1 MKSALT
7 KALFKKKFISQ
18 CDKSLKLMKMED
30 LKLEVL
36 HLSKNYLVVN
46 KCFDLVMND
55 NDPERFS
62 LAKLMKVKHP
72 ELFDSKF
79 LVCFSC
85 LYSLFE

>member
-1 MKSALT
+1 MKSAFS
-7 KALFKKKFISQ
+7 KALFKAKFISK
-18 CDKSLKLMKMED
+18 CDEAIKLVKMED

-62 LAKLMKVKHP
+62 LAKLMKIKHP

-79 LVCFSC
+79 LVCFIC
-85 LYSLFE
+85 V